1 MNIEQCW
8 WTEESRGNIGFKLR
22 NHISTEVYSLSGY
35 AYFTI
40 FLYVDRLMV
49 QPYSLS
55 LLLPQ
60 VDNISLLSITR
71 LCNDSQHTSADKPA
85 QSSTSSLL
93 LVRLLQATKTH
104 LVALF
109 YEFPSVSAAQTYRF
123 TDTHHLIWLSNMPL
137 QQHISFAF

>member
-1 MNIEQCW
+1 MNLEQCW
-8 WTEESRGNIGFKLR
+8 WTEESRENIGFKLR

-35 AYFTI
+35 ACFTI
-40 FLYVDRLMV
+40 FLYINRLVV

-60 VDNISLLSITR
+60 VDDISLLSITR
-71 LCNDSQHTSADKPA
+71 LCNDPQHTSANKPA

-104 LVALF
+104 SAALF
-109 YEFPSVSAAQTYRF
+109 AYC
-123 TDTHHLIWLSNMPL
+123 
-137 QQHISFAF
+137 FA